1 MRNARLTTGL
11 MALMVILLL
20 PACSKKEEGP
30 SEGASPSTSVE
41 QKNTPAAP
49 SPPAQPMATKSGEEV
64 YNGICFSCHNSG
76 VAGAPKLGDRAAWSQ
91 RIPEGVD
98 TLVLSVINGK
108 GAMPPK
114 GGETTLNEKEIKAAV
129 EYMVDKA
136 R

>member
-1 MRNARLTTGL
+1 
-11 MALMVILLL
+11 
-20 PACSKKEEGP
+20 
-30 SEGASPSTSVE
+30 
-41 QKNTPAAP
+41 
-49 SPPAQPMATKSGEEV
+49 MATKSGEEV